1 MTKELQHALA
11 LRELCCADFDRAQRW
26 LRETEI
32 QISPETVLTSAGV
45 NELDKSLQEADYM
58 SDFTDF
64 SDTVLF
70 WCLLSFVGF
79 FRDKIDIYF
88 IIFNFVNI
96 IEIFVFIICKLS
108 NYLCKSIISA
118 I

>member
-26 LRETEI
+26 LRETEV
-32 QISPETVLTSAGV
+32 QISPETVLISAGV

-70 WCLLSFVGF
+70 WCFFFLFFHLWVFVRDEIEF
-79 FRDKIDIYF
+79 F
-88 IIFNFVNI
+88 V
-96 IEIFVFIICKLS
+96 V
-108 NYLCKSIISA
+108 
-118 I
+118 